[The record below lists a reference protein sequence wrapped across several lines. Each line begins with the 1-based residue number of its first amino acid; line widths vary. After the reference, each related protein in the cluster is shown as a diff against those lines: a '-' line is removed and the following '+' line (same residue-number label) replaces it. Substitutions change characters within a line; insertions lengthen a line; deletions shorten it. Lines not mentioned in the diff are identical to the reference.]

1 VHRLSRQ
8 SKIWSMMTRMR
19 TMTQSEALGLFW
31 VNGPIL
37 GRPLWVAGPILTP
50 RYGGAPVG
58 AVWAMTIRSL

>member
-1 VHRLSRQ
+1 MQ
-8 SKIWSMMTRMR
+8 KMR
-19 TMTQSEALGLFW
+19 TMTQFEALDPLTHFGALDPFW